1 MKYVNKKQDRTAQ
14 KFPHFYNAYDIKIDI
29 LTTVDLSDLFDTP
42 FKLDSI
48 LILSEIF
55 YDLNLIYT
63 PNLAQSHMPT
73 AIWPNAF

>member
-1 MKYVNKKQDRTAQ
+1 MKTKNKTELLKN
-14 KFPHFYNAYDIKIDI
+14 FPFSILLNAYVIKIDI

-55 YDLNLIYT
+55 YD
-63 PNLAQSHMPT
+63 PNLHTKLGTLSQAYCH
-73 AIWPNAF
+73 

>member
-55 YDLNLIYT
+55 YD
-63 PNLAQSHMPT
+63 PNLHTKLGTMSH
-73 AIWPNAF
+73 AYCH

>member
-55 YDLNLIYT
+55 YDPNLQ
-63 PNLAQSHMPT
+63 NLAQSHMPT